1 MKLVFIHGSGGCGS
15 LWHFQTQYFKDADAV
30 DLPGHP
36 SGELCTSID
45 EYAGWLHDY
54 IKRKSY
60 ENVVLAGHSLGGGIA
75 LSYALRYQQ
84 DLHGIILVGSG
95 ARLRVMPQILEAI
108 KSRLNDTQA
117 WLNDL
122 VTQFYA
128 TIDVKTRDMLMS
140 ALAAV
145 GPAAQLNDMLC
156 CDKFDVMDKIGSIMM
171 PALAIVGDQ
180 DTMTP
185 VKYAQYLV
193 KNMPDCKIE
202 IIGGGTHIVFLEKP
216 EAVNQAIERFISATS
231 NQGNGNN
238 K

>member
-1 MKLVFIHGSGGCGS
+1 MKLVFIHGSGGSGS

-36 SGELCTSID
+36 AGELCTSID

-54 IKRKSY
+54 IQRKRY
-60 ENVVLAGHSLGGGIA
+60 ENFVLAGHSLGGGIA
-75 LSYALRYQQ
+75 LSYALSHPQ
-84 DLHGIILVGSG
+84 DLRGIILVGSG

-122 VTQFYA
+122 VTPFYA
-128 TIDVKTRDMLMS
+128 TIDVKTRDLLMFT
-140 ALAAV
+140 LAAI

-156 CDKFDVMDKIGSIMM
+156 CDKFDIMNKVGSIAV
-171 PALAIVGDQ
+171 PTLAIVGDQ

-193 KNMPDCKIE
+193 KNIPDCKIKVIE
-202 IIGGGTHIVFLEKP
+202 GGTHIVFLEKP
-216 EAVNQAIERFISATS
+216 EAVNQAIERFISETS
-231 NQGNGNN
+231 N
-238 K
+238 